1 MATITL
7 IIASVTLIISI
18 VIAIGKGDGLI
29 AGYNTA
35 SKEEKAKVNIKRL
48 RLLTSILLLL
58 VSVFVIVLPNMTQK
72 QQYIMI
78 AGYIIVTFIFLFL
91 ANTWCKKS

>member
-7 IIASVTLIISI
+7 IIASVTLIMSI

-91 ANTWCKKS
+91 ANTWCKKK